1 MVKIGIIGGSGMDD
15 PNLLQDY
22 TTKDVMTPYGHAS
35 SSITEGT
42 INGIPVAILARHGK
56 KHQIV
61 PTNVNNRAN
70 IWALKELGCT
80 HIIATTA
87 VGSLKEEI
95 APGHIV
101 FPDQFIDWTRHRD
114 TTFHDKHEVV
124 HTSMAEP
131 FDKKLRTLLNETA
144 KELQIPY
151 HDKGTVITIEGPR
164 FSTKAES
171 FLFRN
176 MGADI
181 INMSTVP
188 ECALA
193 NEIKLPYAAIAMST
207 DYDCWKSTLEPV
219 TFEEILKVMKENAD
233 KVKIL
238 LMEVINRIE

>member
-1 MVKIGIIGGSGMDD
+1 
-15 PNLLQDY
+15 
-22 TTKDVMTPYGHAS
+22 
-35 SSITEGT
+35 
-42 INGIPVAILARHGK
+42 
-56 KHQIV
+56 
-61 PTNVNNRAN
+61 
-70 IWALKELGCT
+70 LKELGCT

-95 APGHIV
+95 APGHLV

-131 FDKKLRTLLNETA
+131 FDNKLRTLLNQTA
-144 KELQIPY
+144 QELQIPY
-151 HDKGTVITIEGPR
+151 HGKGTVITIEGPR

-171 FLFRN
+171 FLFRSMN
-176 MGADI
+176 ADI

-207 DYDCWKSTLEPV
+207 DYDCWKENLEPV
-219 TFEEILKVMKENAD
+219 TFEEILAVMKANAD

-238 LMEVINRIE
+238 LMEVIKKVE